1 MQRHAVKGFNK
12 SSPGGVSL
20 GMKTYFVVGHRSGI
34 GRALTELLLNRGDAV
49 VGLSRGESGLA
60 HPNLTEFQ
68 ADILNWDGSGLPEHL
83 DGFVYAPGSI
93 NLKPFKGYKPEEFRS
108 DFEINA
114 LGAALALQKAEKA
127 LRAAQGAALLFS
139 TVAVGQGMSYHA
151 SIAMAKGAVE
161 GLVRSLAAEWA
172 PAVRVNAVA
181 PSLTDTPLASKL
193 LGNEARAAAAA
204 ERHPLKRVGQVGE
217 LAHAGLALLDN
228 PWISG
233 QVLGVD
239 GGMSSLRP

>member
-1 MQRHAVKGFNK
+1 
-12 SSPGGVSL
+12 
-20 GMKTYFVVGHRSGI
+20 MKTYFVAGHRSGI

-49 VGLSRGESGLA
+49 VGLSRSASDLA
-60 HPNLTEFQ
+60 HPKLTEVH
-68 ADILNWDGSGLPEHL
+68 ADVLDWDGSGLPDQL
-83 DGFVYAPGSI
+83 DGLVYAPGSI

-114 LGAALALQKAEKA
+114 LGAALLLQKAEKP
-127 LRAAQGAALLFS
+127 LRAGNGSVLLFS
-139 TVAVGQGMSYHA
+139 TVAVAQGMSYHA

-172 PAVRVNAVA
+172 PAVRVNALA

-204 ERHPLKRVGQVGE
+204 ERHPLKRVGQAGE

-233 QVLGVD
+233 QILGVD

>member
-1 MQRHAVKGFNK
+1 
-12 SSPGGVSL
+12 
-20 GMKTYFVVGHRSGI
+20 MKTFLIVGHRSGI
-34 GRALTELLLNRGDAV
+34 GRALTELLLERGDAV
-49 VGLSRGESGLA
+49 VGLSRQPA
-60 HPNLTEFQ
+60 DFTHPNLRELQ
-68 ADILNWDGSGLPEHL
+68 ADVLDWDGTGIPEHL
-83 DGFVYAPGSI
+83 DGLVYAPGSI

-114 LGAALALQKAEKA
+114 LGAALCLQKAEKS
-127 LRAAQGAALLFS
+127 LRAAQGSALLFS
-139 TVAVGQGMSYHA
+139 TVAVSQGMSYHA

-181 PSLTDTPLASKL
+181 PSLTDTPLAAKL

-204 ERHPLKRVGQVGE
+204 ERHPLKRVGNPTD
-217 LAHAGLALLDN
+217 LASAALAMLDN
-228 PWISG
+228 TWISG

>member
-1 MQRHAVKGFNK
+1 VLQ
-12 SSPGGVSL
+12 
-20 GMKTYFVVGHRSGI
+20 
-34 GRALTELLLNRGDAV
+34 
-49 VGLSRGESGLA
+49 
-60 HPNLTEFQ
+60 
-68 ADILNWDGSGLPEHL
+68 WDGSGLPDRL

-93 NLKPFKGYKPEEFRS
+93 NLKPFKGYKAEEFRS

-127 LRAAQGAALLFS
+127 LREGQGSALLFS

-172 PAVRVNAVA
+172 PVVRVNAIA
-181 PSLTDTPLASKL
+181 PSLTNTPLASKL

-204 ERHPLKRVGQVGE
+204 ERHPLKRVGE
-217 LAHAGLALLDN
+217 AEDLAAAGLALLDN

>member
-1 MQRHAVKGFNK
+1 
-12 SSPGGVSL
+12 
-20 GMKTYFVVGHRSGI
+20 MKTFLIVGHRSGI
-34 GRALTELLLNRGDAV
+34 GRALMHLLLDRGDAV
-49 VGLSRGESGLA
+49 VGLSRGSADLT
-60 HPNLTEFQ
+60 HPKLREIK
-68 ADILNWDGSGLPEHL
+68 ADVLDWDGAGLPERL

-108 DFEINA
+108 DFEVNA
-114 LGAALALQKAEKA
+114 LGAAMALQKAEKA
-127 LRAAQGAALLFS
+127 LREGQGSALLFS
-139 TVAVGQGMSYHA
+139 TVAVSQGMSYHA

-204 ERHPLKRVGQVGE
+204 ERHPLKRVGSPGD
-217 LAHAGLALLDN
+217 LASAALAMLDN
-228 PWISG
+228 TWISG